1 MKKCIKNLFQQLGF
15 SLHKVSV
22 SYPWLE
28 KHKIPRHIITINKQ
42 IQKKYIKHAR
52 DFGIQK
58 NYSLQ
63 NAKLFK
69 IAVENHLQSSTT
81 KVRSGTFRKKRS
93 VFHYFDQ
100 QTDLNVMFDE
110 KTGDFISGWR
120 LNESQIKALIE
131 TGNIGG
137 G

>member
-1 MKKCIKNLFQQLGF
+1 MKKCIKNLLQKLGF

-28 KHKIPRHIITINKQ
+28 KHKIPRHIIRNKQ

-52 DFGIQK
+52 DFGIKK
-58 NYSLQ
+58 NYSLH
-63 NAKLFK
+63 NTKLFK
-69 IAVENHLQSSTT
+69 IAIENHLQSSTT
-81 KVRSGTFRKKRS
+81 KVRRGTFRKKRS
-93 VFHYFDQ
+93 VFHYFDP
-100 QTDLNVMFDE
+100 QTALNVMFDE
-110 KTGDFISGWR
+110 KTGDFVSGWR

>member
-1 MKKCIKNLFQQLGF
+1 MKKCIKNLLQKLGF

-28 KHKIPRHIITINKQ
+28 KHKIPKYIIINKQ
-42 IQKKYIKHAR
+42 IQKKYVHAR
-52 DFGIQK
+52 DFGIQQT
-58 NYSLQ
+58 YSLQ
-63 NAKLFK
+63 NRKLFK
-69 IAVENHLQSSTT
+69 IAIENHLQSSTT
-81 KVRSGTFRKKRS
+81 KVRRGTFRKKRS
-93 VFHYFDQ
+93 VFHFFDP
-100 QTDLNVMFDE
+100 QTALNVMFDE
-110 KTGDFISGWR
+110 KTGYFISGWR